1 MCSSIPKAMNN
12 TLLNSA
18 CPTRCIMHDV
28 HDTYVGCV
36 TTGDVV
42 IHLLALAGDVVIHL
56 LALAGGCTIHG
67 AAHDAHHSIHYYHT
81 VLMMVLYIGH
91 TTGCIPY
98 TQMLCMLLHYTQY
111 VVT

>member
-1 MCSSIPKAMNN
+1 MSHIVLQDADRVITSVPC
-12 TLLNSA
+12 T
-18 CPTRCIMHDV
+18 HDV
-28 HDTYVGCV
+28 LEHDSSSSSSRDARGTSTCTSYQWMVLPH
-36 TTGDVV
+36 TTTMV
-42 IHLLALAGDVVIHL
+42 LLMLCIVYTR
-56 LALAGGCTIHG
+56 GCTLPL
-67 AAHDAHHSIHYYHT
+67 